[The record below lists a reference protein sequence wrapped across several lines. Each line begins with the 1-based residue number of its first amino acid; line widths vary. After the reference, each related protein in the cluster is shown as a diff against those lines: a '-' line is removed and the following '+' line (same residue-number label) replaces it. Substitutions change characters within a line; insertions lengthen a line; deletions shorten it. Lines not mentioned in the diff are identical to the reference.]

1 MSVCNAL
8 ERTCFH
14 NCSPEHGTKNPP
26 LSIWFLILPTT
37 LILPQISFCVMN
49 WKENREITSKD
60 NAMSLIFVD
69 RSPTDREV
77 EQIDTKTAFT
87 IREPKTALAA

>member
-1 MSVCNAL
+1 
-8 ERTCFH
+8 
-14 NCSPEHGTKNPP
+14 
-26 LSIWFLILPTT
+26 
-37 LILPQISFCVMN
+37 
-49 WKENREITSKD
+49 
-60 NAMSLIFVD
+60 MSLIFVD